1 MEFAILFVIF
11 FTTII
16 QSIFGVGVLLFGTPL
31 MLLFGYDFQFS
42 LTILLPISIL
52 INFFQLINKFNNIE
66 FKFYRRL
73 IIWTIPTI
81 IFFLYYISASP
92 INLNLIIGIFLIFI
106 SFNKNSHFIKNIID
120 FFLKFEFIYLIII
133 GIVHGITNL
142 GGALL
147 STIIFSKNLSKERT
161 RATIAI
167 SYLTFAV
174 FQIATLIVLVG
185 NNDFIRIDNI
195 IYWFVGLLVFF
206 IIEKLIYLKIN
217 EKMYHKYFSLF
228 LLIIGLLLII
238 KN

>member
-1 MEFAILFVIF
+1 MQFAILFVIF

-52 INFFQLINKFNNIE
+52 INFFRLINKFNNIE

-106 SFNKNSHFIKNIID
+106 SELWFNLAINKPLVSSLPDHTTWCYPAELKRVIIW
-120 FFLKFEFIYLIII
+120 E
-133 GIVHGITNL
+133 TNWPV
-142 GGALL
+142 
-147 STIIFSKNLSKERT
+147 TEYRT
-161 RATIAI
+161 
-167 SYLTFAV
+167 SS
-174 FQIATLIVLVG
+174 VLPG
-185 NNDFIRIDNI
+185 WDT
-195 IYWFVGLLVFF
+195 
-206 IIEKLIYLKIN
+206 E
-217 EKMYHKYFSLF
+217 
-228 LLIIGLLLII
+228 
-238 KN
+238 